1 MTTTS
6 KVFACK
12 GQRLLAVAGI
22 SGFIVVALGAFA
34 AHGLTKMLPEY
45 LLAVFKTG
53 VQYQAWHTFA
63 LLACGILLQITA
75 QQQQM
80 GSKQQQADSQNQ
92 QTDPKHQINRYNEKA
107 RKGLAYAGGCFI
119 IGILC
124 FSGSLYALALT
135 GIKWFGPITPLG
147 GVFFMLGWIIFT
159 LSVIRLNKV
168 TS

>member
-1 MTTTS
+1 MIDS
-6 KVFACK
+6 SQAFPCK
-12 GQRLLAVAGI
+12 GQRFLAIAGF

-34 AHGLTKMLPEY
+34 AHGLATMLPEH
-45 LLAVFKTG
+45 LLAAFKTG

-63 LLACGILLQITA
+63 LLACGILLQLSA
-75 QQQQM
+75 HEP
-80 GSKQQQADSQNQ
+80 QAASE
-92 QTDPKHQINRYNEKA
+92 HQRLRYNEKA

-147 GVFFMLGWIIFT
+147 GLFFMLGWFIFT
-159 LSVIRLNKV
+159 ISVLRLNKV